1 MILAAGTASRF
12 GSDKMLARLD
22 GRPMLQHV
30 LDTAASSHPACS
42 VAVVGTDDAPYGE
55 LDWGLTMRVRNPDS
69 ALGMSSSL
77 RIGLEASAGCSGL
90 HGVLIMLGDQP
101 RTTLATL
108 QALVLATPAAID
120 ADAIAVLPAYSGG
133 GGANPALLLRAG
145 FGLVS
150 RLCGDRGLGG
160 LFRTLPDRVRWVSLP
175 GSNPDVDT
183 PAELRAIARG
193 DRESSG

>member
-1 MILAAGTASRF
+1 MILAAGTASRY
-12 GSDKMLARLD
+12 GGDKMLAPLD

-30 LDTAASSHPACS
+30 LDTVASFDPACS
-42 VAVVGTDDAPYGE
+42 VAVVGTANAGYGE
-55 LDWGLTMRVRNPDS
+55 LDWGLTGRIRNPDP
-69 ALGMSSSL
+69 ARGLSSSL
-77 RIGLEASAGCSGL
+77 RIGLKASAACPGL

-108 QALVLATPAAID
+108 QALILATPAAVD
-120 ADAIAVLPAYSGG
+120 ADAIAVLPAYTGG

-150 RLCGDRGLGG
+150 RLRGDRGLGD
-160 LFRTLPDRVRWVSLP
+160 LFQTRPDRVRWVSLP

-183 PAELRAIARG
+183 PAELRAIAGG